1 MRLSCYFAAA
11 LAVSCASA
19 QTPVAAVTKTAPV
32 PFSDESLRYSI
43 NWPSGLSL
51 GEAQMQSSHA
61 QARWSFAFSLDA
73 SVAGF
78 TATDSFQ
85 SLASD
90 DFCSF
95 EFTKLFTH
103 GKRKANEK
111 TVFDPAG
118 GVATRQTLSGGGK
131 SQMQIGG
138 CVRDALTFLYYLR
151 HELANGR
158 LPAPETVYF
167 GGPYQVRIEFGGR
180 KTVRVN
186 EQAADADRITAS
198 LKGPASQSTIEMF
211 FAHDAA
217 RTPLLVRVPLATGS
231 FSMELLR

>member
-1 MRLSCYFAAA
+1 MKLSCYFAVLPA
-11 LAVSCASA
+11 LACASA
-19 QTPVAAVTKTAPV
+19 QTPVAAKTSPI
-32 PFSDESLRYSI
+32 PFSDESLHYSI
-43 NWPSGLSL
+43 NWPSGLGL
-51 GEAQMQSSHA
+51 GEAQMQSSHS

-73 SVAGF
+73 SVPGF

-95 EFTKLFTH
+95 EFTKLLTH
-103 GKRKANEK
+103 GKRKASEK
-111 TVFDPAG
+111 TTFDAASG
-118 GVATRQTLSGGGK
+118 SATRQTLGGGGK
-131 SQMQIGG
+131 SQMQISG

-158 LPAPETVYF
+158 LPPPETVYF
-167 GGPYQVRIEFGGR
+167 GSPYQVRIEFGGR
-180 KTVRVN
+180 RTVRVN
-186 EQAADADRITAS
+186 EQPTEADRITAS